1 MKYDVPQQ
9 RNKTVSKCAS
19 EKNREKLFC
28 SAQHISTEKLK
39 GLLLWVVYVKWL
51 DNLYSYFRKNQKH
64 DFSTWTD
71 NNQFFCE
78 TDKNHLYSHNFHSIK
93 FFMVTLWDAL

>member
-28 SAQHISTEKLK
+28 SAQHISTERLK
-39 GLLLWVVYVKWL
+39 GLLLWVVYVK
-51 DNLYSYFRKNQKH
+51 
-64 DFSTWTD
+64 
-71 NNQFFCE
+71 
-78 TDKNHLYSHNFHSIK
+78 
-93 FFMVTLWDAL
+93 